1 MQIGN
6 VNPSLIR
13 LFNYIIIN
21 SYSKDEYDEETD
33 DYGGDYDDEDS
44 PSENAKDDNNSEIHD
59 LPVLV
64 FEGLPQP
71 RSSESEEDLI
81 ETILSKTVQIPSSS
95 VRRAVRLPIKNNG
108 RALVMVEMD
117 TIENEMKVL
126 KKKETLTK
134 DANLDSELGIRA
146 AKYKELWKMVE
157 QLSIAKQFTNSD
169 PPEYEDSTTATDEEN
184 NATILE

>member
-1 MQIGN
+1 
-6 VNPSLIR
+6 
-13 LFNYIIIN
+13 
-21 SYSKDEYDEETD
+21 
-33 DYGGDYDDEDS
+33 
-44 PSENAKDDNNSEIHD
+44 
-59 LPVLV
+59 
-64 FEGLPQP
+64 
-71 RSSESEEDLI
+71 
-81 ETILSKTVQIPSSS
+81 
-95 VRRAVRLPIKNNG
+95 
-108 RALVMVEMD
+108 MVEMD